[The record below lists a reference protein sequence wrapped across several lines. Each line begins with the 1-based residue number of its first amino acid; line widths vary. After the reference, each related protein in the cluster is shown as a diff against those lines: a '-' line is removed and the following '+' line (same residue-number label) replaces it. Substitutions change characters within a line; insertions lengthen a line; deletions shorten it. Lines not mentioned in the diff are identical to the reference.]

1 MSVHSILYRN
11 EWKSCVR
18 YWIDHKNKIY
28 HPRKSNL
35 EVQTDIYSKKRQ
47 VCMDSFNLLTTA
59 YS

>member
-1 MSVHSILYRN
+1 MSVHSIPYRN

-35 EVQTDIYSKKRQ
+35 EVQTDIYSNKKDKFAWT
-47 VCMDSFNLLTTA
+47 VLIC
-59 YS
+59 